1 MAVFKDER
9 KKTFLNPEGAD
20 KPLESRAAVTASEAD
35 TPRSLEAKAF
45 AGLRG
50 RGGLVTQADVLR
62 ARAQL
67 QSTQASRERLKASV
81 ADAWQALTVLL
92 AATPEQTAVVV
103 GDSTL
108 PKPRGLDY

>member
-50 RGGLVTQADVLR
+50 RGGLVTQRLDDGADP
-62 ARAQL
+62 
-67 QSTQASRERLKASV
+67 
-81 ADAWQALTVLL
+81 ADLPWPLL
-92 AATPEQTAVVV
+92 
-103 GDSTL
+103 G
-108 PKPRGLDY
+108 RGQ